1 MADRTMREHEH
12 PAPPVTIRIGAE
24 VHGQGEK
31 LGEVS
36 RVIVDSDTD
45 VITHIVVKEGLA
57 GLRAE
62 RIVPVTAIS
71 SESNGAIVVHM
82 GRDEFKEMDGFDPHQ
97 YRRPDPD
104 YTGPPGFDAEAER
117 QANTSLDAYVAM
129 GSTSGIGQGQPVFGF
144 PGGEQVAPDYPMRP
158 DIGAGSDVLSVDGEK
173 VGEVEEFEVAAD
185 TGRPQRLVVKQGWLF
200 ASEREIPLEWVAS
213 LSDKGVM
220 LSASKADIEA
230 LPEQD

>member
-1 MADRTMREHEH
+1 MSDRTRSHEH
-12 PAPPVTIRIGAE
+12 PPPPVTIRIGAE
-24 VHGQGEK
+24 VHGHGEK

-45 VITHIVVKEGLA
+45 VITHIVVKHGFPGLDT
-57 GLRAE
+57 E
-62 RIVPVTAIS
+62 RLVPVTAIS
-71 SESNGAIVVHM
+71 SESNGAIVVHL
-82 GRDEFKEMDGFDPHQ
+82 GPDEFKEMDGFDPQQ

-144 PGGEQVAPDYPMRP
+144 PGGEQVAPDYPERP
-158 DIGAGSDVLSVDGEK
+158 DIGAGTDVLSVDGEK
-173 VGEVEEFEVAAD
+173 VGEVEAFEVAAD

-200 ASEREIPLEWVAS
+200 ASEREVPVEWIAS

-220 LSASKADIEA
+220 LNATKGDIEA
-230 LPEQD
+230 LAERE